1 MMQLRTPSYSCF
13 EILHLLKDLLVFR
26 HTGSG
31 SRKPCSTDNPLV
43 HLDGP
48 EAERSVFGVLCLN
61 ACPAQSGQ
69 AEHPREGYPSSCSW
83 NSPSY
88 VLPLLL
94 PPCVR
99 RSAPPPEQLL
109 QNHRCCLRARPPP
122 PPPRAFPHR
131 GKAAAAAARLPF
143 RGWTRTRG
151 TRQPHNVP
159 RAAPSGQ
166 ADRRRSA
173 LNASRGGRRHGR
185 GFGAVQSTLAKA
197 AAPGR
202 RCGAGPGAAAPGA
215 APPGSRRSP
224 AAIAPRPVA
233 SAPRRAERPHR
244 PLDGRRPAG
253 VGRGPA

>member
-122 PPPRAFPHR
+122 
-131 GKAAAAAARLPF
+131 
-143 RGWTRTRG
+143 
-151 TRQPHNVP
+151 
-159 RAAPSGQ
+159 
-166 ADRRRSA
+166 
-173 LNASRGGRRHGR
+173 
-185 GFGAVQSTLAKA
+185 
-197 AAPGR
+197 
-202 RCGAGPGAAAPGA
+202 
-215 APPGSRRSP
+215 APPGPFPTEARQPRQQPGSRS
-224 AAIAPRPVA
+224 AGGQGPVA
-233 SAPRRAERPHR
+233 HGSRTTSPVPPRR
-244 PLDGRRPAG
+244 GRRTDGARP
-253 VGRGPA
+253 